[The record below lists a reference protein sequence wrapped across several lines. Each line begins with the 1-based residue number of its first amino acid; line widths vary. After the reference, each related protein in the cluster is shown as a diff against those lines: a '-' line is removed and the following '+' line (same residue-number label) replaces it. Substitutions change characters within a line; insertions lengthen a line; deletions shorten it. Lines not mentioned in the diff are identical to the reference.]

1 MLTRFLSPTLLLRR
15 FFLVPDESFSLDDVA
30 MVFCF
35 FFPRQK
41 RRFEY
46 QNPMVADSIHSR
58 PTINSIGWLVA
69 KKALFNTAGVDDTD
83 SDLFLST
90 MGV

>member
-35 FFPRQK
+35 FFPRQISSSPDK
-41 RRFEY
+41 KERFRS
-46 QNPMVADSIHSR
+46 QPGLN
-58 PTINSIGWLVA
+58 
-69 KKALFNTAGVDDTD
+69 
-83 SDLFLST
+83 
-90 MGV
+90 